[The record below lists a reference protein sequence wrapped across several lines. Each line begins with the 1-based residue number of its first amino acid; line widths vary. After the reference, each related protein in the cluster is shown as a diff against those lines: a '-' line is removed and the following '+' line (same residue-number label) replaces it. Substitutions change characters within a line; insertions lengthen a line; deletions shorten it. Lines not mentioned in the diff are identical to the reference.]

1 MSKRDND
8 GDVIANRISLLEA
21 KGQKLLVSLYG
32 SRPEWDT
39 TAQGAAKTQDEDDD
53 QDLKQNYAHDR

>member
-1 MSKRDND
+1 MSKRNNE

-21 KGQKLLVSLYG
+21 KGQKLLASLYG
-32 SRPEWDT
+32 SRPDWDS
-39 TAQGAAKTQDEDDD
+39 GDSAAAPQDDDD

>member
-1 MSKRDND
+1 MSKRNND

-21 KGQKLLVSLYG
+21 KGQKLLASLYG
-32 SRPEWDT
+32 SRPDWDT
-39 TAQGAAKTQDEDDD
+39 GDGAATPQDEDD